1 MALLYLD
8 SGRNWMYIILETF
21 LIMFVFNESTAMTA
35 IVVFHTGIILL
46 STKTF
51 TAVSLYLYKRCFCG
65 KPSKE
70 TKLNYFFF
78 LNTDENLY
86 AMVFFKE
93 MLILCTDSIR
103 KCLLWVSLFCLTY
116 FTTRT
121 LAGQKVQSQVF
132 YSQSE
137 KTEGYANINIFQ
149 IIYCVKCIWGTE
161 NCIKCDAQKFDVIL
175 KRGFTFLNLIL
186 KPSEQLNMKS
196 FMIFKWIFRVGMH

>member
-1 MALLYLD
+1 MNLLQWL
-8 SGRNWMYIILETF
+8 
-21 LIMFVFNESTAMTA
+21 VA

-70 TKLNYFFF
+70 TKFKKFFF
-78 LNTDENLY
+78 FFEHWKSVCY
-86 AMVFFKE
+86 AFFCFFFKE

-103 KCLLWVSLFCLTY
+103 KWLLWSVTFLTY

-175 KRGFTFLNLIL
+175 KRGFTFLI
-186 KPSEQLNMKS
+186 
-196 FMIFKWIFRVGMH
+196 WY

>member
-1 MALLYLD
+1 MNLLQWL
-8 SGRNWMYIILETF
+8 
-21 LIMFVFNESTAMTA
+21 VA

-70 TKLNYFFF
+70 TKLKFFF
-78 LNTDENLY
+78 FFFEHWKSVCY
-86 AMVFFKE
+86 AFLFFFKE

-103 KCLLWVSLFCLTY
+103 KWLLWSVTFLTY

-175 KRGFTFLNLIL
+175 KRGFTFLI
-186 KPSEQLNMKS
+186 
-196 FMIFKWIFRVGMH
+196 WY

>member
-1 MALLYLD
+1 ML
-8 SGRNWMYIILETF
+8 
-21 LIMFVFNESTAMTA
+21 
-35 IVVFHTGIILL
+35 
-46 STKTF
+46 
-51 TAVSLYLYKRCFCG
+51 C
-65 KPSKE
+65 
-70 TKLNYFFF
+70 FFF
-78 LNTDENLY
+78 CF
-86 AMVFFKE
+86 FFKE

-103 KCLLWVSLFCLTY
+103 KWLLWSVTFLTY

-175 KRGFTFLNLIL
+175 KRGFTFFNLIL

-196 FMIFKWIFRVGMH
+196 FMIFKWIFRVGMHWLSSSDHLSCMQVACFYINTNFCALVSVCPHVINLQDLTSISMSCVTSINQEKYTDNGSVFIKKKKTIK

>member
-1 MALLYLD
+1 MNLLQWL
-8 SGRNWMYIILETF
+8 
-21 LIMFVFNESTAMTA
+21 VA

-70 TKLNYFFF
+70 TKLNFFF
-78 LNTDENLY
+78 FFWTLKICMLCFFLF
-86 AMVFFKE
+86 FFKE

-103 KCLLWVSLFCLTY
+103 KWLWSITFLTY

-175 KRGFTFLNLIL
+175 KRGFTFLI
-186 KPSEQLNMKS
+186 
-196 FMIFKWIFRVGMH
+196 WY